1 MHVSNLLE
9 EDASAEVHYNITCK
23 PKVWLLLSSLY
34 RSLKFVRPTMLDMLR
49 RSAGDCWFVTLL
61 VSSDKGTQREMLED
75 DFQFFER
82 RRGFL
87 SVTRHGDQS
96 LDRLQG
102 VCRFSAMIPLSLTSM
117 SSQRGH
123 TDKHKHNQTYEFN

>member
-1 MHVSNLLE
+1 MNLLE
-9 EDASAEVHYNITCK
+9 EHASAEVHYNITCK

-61 VSSDKGTQREMLED
+61 VSSEKGTEREILED

-82 RRGFL
+82 RLGFL
-87 SVTRHGDQS
+87 SVTRHGDPS
-96 LDRLQG
+96 LDLK
-102 VCRFSAMIPLSLTSM
+102 VFACFPL
-117 SSQRGH
+117 
-123 TDKHKHNQTYEFN
+123 

>member
-23 PKVWLLLSSLY
+23 PKVWLLLSSLC

-61 VSSDKGTQREMLED
+61 VSSEKGTQREILED

-82 RRGFL
+82 RLGFL

-102 VCRFSAMIPLSLTSM
+102 
-117 SSQRGH
+117 SSRCLQVFRYDPAII
-123 TDKHKHNQTYEFN
+123 DKHVLPKGAHG